1 MSNNLIFF
9 QLYNPCGLFNQT
21 ISMEIAIGLSHVYKR
36 DLVIHYLKDSPN
48 SEYNDNRVGIYSAN
62 RFYNKRDSFI
72 NNNHF
77 PRLDE
82 LLEFEPYNNLI
93 LIEDKIPYFPQED
106 ILIEDMMEYY
116 SSTEEVSESE
126 LAFAFNRKR
135 LVIPDNKN
143 IHLKRTLGQY
153 STFFFNRSKE
163 LDLVL
168 SKIQFKEEY
177 YQLAQLIAD
186 SIGDFNG
193 AHLRL
198 TDNQYDKPTAEQF
211 DCGLET
217 FDDMQIVLSTDEP
230 NNDMVIKNKD
240 KFLLIDEYIINNFER
255 EFKCLRFQDEVS
267 FGLLCNIVM
276 HHSKDFIGSS
286 GSTFT
291 SQIQRHMNQEG
302 RLKEWKYWDNPQHSP
317 QGYYSWN
324 GHPKEGN
331 AACWYREWD
340 ESRLDF

>member
-1 MSNNLIFF
+1 M
-9 QLYNPCGLFNQT
+9 
-21 ISMEIAIGLSHVYKR
+21 
-36 DLVIHYLKDSPN
+36 
-48 SEYNDNRVGIYSAN
+48 
-62 RFYNKRDSFI
+62 
-72 NNNHF
+72 
-77 PRLDE
+77 
-82 LLEFEPYNNLI
+82 
-93 LIEDKIPYFPQED
+93 
-106 ILIEDMMEYY
+106 
-116 SSTEEVSESE
+116 
-126 LAFAFNRKR
+126 
-135 LVIPDNKN
+135 
-143 IHLKRTLGQY
+143 GQY

-168 SKIQFKEEY
+168 SKIRFKEEY

-211 DCGLET
+211 DSGLET

-331 AACWYREWD
+331 TACWYREWD